1 MAQPGMHEHIAY
13 KLPGIKLGAFN
24 GKKGRKSL
32 ENRPNSGRPAGNK
45 HHKVYDQQVFY
56 SGWENREFCVGPVVI
71 GLVIQERKLMVIDY
85 CVSQTLAYNFCES
98 GYKYKLYT
106 TLLQALEKI

>member
-1 MAQPGMHEHIAY
+1 
-13 KLPGIKLGAFN
+13 
-24 GKKGRKSL
+24 
-32 ENRPNSGRPAGNK
+32 
-45 HHKVYDQQVFY
+45 VFY